1 MKERVISEEAVKQ
14 AVLLSLKPWKES
26 VYVEEGRRHY
36 TMELFELDEE
46 LPLKMVVGSVAL
58 LEVQPVELLV
68 EPSRI
73 LQVRM
78 LRFGQVH
85 MLGSEP
91 VHMRTIAQVSAV

>member
-1 MKERVISEEAVKQ
+1 MKARVTCGEAVKQ
-14 AVLLSLKPWKES
+14 AVLPSSKPLIESAYAKEDQ
-26 VYVEEGRRHY
+26 RHC
-36 TMELFELDEE
+36 TMELFEFDGE
-46 LPLKMVVGSVAL
+46 LPLKMMVGSVVL

-85 MLGSEP
+85 MLGPGP
-91 VHMRTIAQVSAV
+91 VHMRTIGQV